1 MFFRTGEYN
10 HQLDAKNR
18 IRIPPKLK
26 DKNGEKFYFSRG
38 TSGCIFVL
46 PEEDVVEKLQELR
59 SIPMSDAERQKGVR
73 AFTKSI
79 VPADED
85 AQGRMIIPS
94 ALKSFAKITKD
105 VVIIGNVTHIEVWA
119 KEVYDEYFGDED
131 ANYDKYF
138 NELGI

>member
-38 TSGCIFVL
+38 TNNCLFVW
-46 PEEDVVEKLQELR
+46 PDETVTEKLEQLK
-59 SIPMSDAERQKGVR
+59 SIPISDEERRRGVR
-73 AFTKSI
+73 SFTKSLLP
-79 VPADED
+79 VDED
-85 AQGRMIIPS
+85 TQGRIVIPS
-94 ALKSFAKITKD
+94 PLKLYAKIEKD
-105 VVIIGNVTHIEVWA
+105 IVICGSVNHIEIWA
-119 KEVYDEYFGDED
+119 KEVYDEYFGDDDENFD
-131 ANYDKYF
+131 VYF